1 VDKATWIEREKS
13 YHIEESIVNSLEV
26 AEVEDEAAT
35 ATVDVTFEDD
45 SGTPRFLIT
54 WSLVR
59 GDDGK
64 WKLNKELFTLRLN

>member
-1 VDKATWIEREKS
+1 MDKATWIEREKS